1 MRKLLLGTTAL
12 AAAATLSANAL
23 VSANA
28 FADVSISG
36 STEWKYTSMSSNVTA
51 SDGTSSATDSEI
63 KFSFTNKTDSG
74 LTVGWVVELQADDG
88 DTAIDES
95 SISIAGGFGKVVLGG
110 NDSVGDSFGIAG
122 TDIPAEEGGTG
133 TVSST
138 SIGTNS
144 DITPASGDSSKI
156 SYYLPAM
163 GGLTM
168 GVSHFTSLA
177 GTSDST
183 EYGAQYTMDA
193 GGTAVTIGGA
203 SGTTEATTKDI
214 DSQNVGVKI
223 ASGNIT
229 VAMGQGQYEA
239 NDEDRET
246 NDFGISYNMG
256 NGMTLAAYTVESE
269 DTDDVGEEFTRSG
282 IEVAYTIAPGL
293 TAVINV
299 DDFDYDAASSGGT
312 TTVSDNGTSSKLTI
326 KASF

>member
-23 VSANA
+23 
-28 FADVSISG
+28 ADVSISG
-36 STEWKYTSMSSNVTA
+36 STEWKYTSMSSNISA
-51 SDGTSSATDSEI
+51 KDGTSSATDSEI
-63 KFSFTNKTDSG
+63 AFKFSNKTDSG

-110 NDSVGDSFGIAG
+110 NDSVGDNFGIAG
-122 TDIPAEEGGTG
+122 TDIPSEEGGTG
-133 TVSST
+133 TAVSAT
-138 SIGTNS
+138 IGTNS

-156 SYYLPAM
+156 SYFLPAM

-168 GVSHFTSLA
+168 GVSHYTSLA
-177 GTSDST
+177 GTTDST
-183 EYGAQYTMDA
+183 EYGARYTMDA
-193 GGTAVTIGGA
+193 GGTTVTIGGA
-203 SGTTEATTKDI
+203 SGTTEASTTDV
-214 DSQNVGVKI
+214 DSQNIGVKI

-229 VAMGQGQYEA
+229 VAMGQGTYEA

-246 NDFGISYNMG
+246 NDFGASYNMG
-256 NGMTLAAYTVESE
+256 NGMVISAYTVDSE
-269 DTDDVGEEFTRSG
+269 DTLDAGEEFTRSG
-282 IEVAYTIAPGL
+282 MEVAYTIAPGL
-293 TAVINV
+293 SAVINV
-299 DDFDYDAASSGGT
+299 DDFDYKAGSSD

>member
-1 MRKLLLGTTAL
+1 
-12 AAAATLSANAL
+12 
-23 VSANA
+23 
-28 FADVSISG
+28 
-36 STEWKYTSMSSNVTA
+36 MSSNVTA
-51 SDGTSSATDSEI
+51 SDGTSTATDSEI
-63 KFSFTNKTDSG
+63 AFSFSNKTDSG

-88 DTAIDES
+88 DSVIDES

-110 NDSVGDSFGIAG
+110 NDSVGDNFGIAG
-122 TDIPAEEGGTG
+122 TDIPSEEGGTG

-144 DITPASGDSSKI
+144 DITPASGDDSKI
-156 SYYLPAM
+156 SYFLPAM

-168 GVSHFTSLA
+168 GVSHTTTVA
-177 GTSDST
+177 GTTDST

-223 ASGNIT
+223 SSGNIT
-229 VAMGQGQYEA
+229 VAMGSGVYEA
-239 NDEDRET
+239 DGEDRET
-246 NDFGISYNMG
+246 TDFGASYNMG
-256 NGMTLAAYTVESE
+256 NGMTVAAYTVDS
-269 DTDDVGEEFTRSG
+269 DDSLDVGEQFTRSG
-282 IEVAYTIAPGL
+282 VEVAYTIAPGL

-299 DDFDYDAASSGGT
+299 DDFDYDAATTGGT
-312 TTVSDNGTSSKLTI
+312 TSVSDNGTSSKLTI